1 MSNFIL
7 AVHYGL
13 VHDHIEYVEMTQG
26 TPMHVTLTKDPTKA
40 THRSLEEAKKWAK
53 DILRNGEG
61 VGTWKIEVMP
71 LEDAS
76 IKIDPELQATIGD
89 LPEMTTNQSK
99 LEENINKIMLNEMPD
114 GWNGS
119 SKSYVYVNAKKAIVT
134 YITANYTPINQ
145 PSTKITPVTDGVG
158 GSESTNQ
165 SEHKE
170 VK

>member
-1 MSNFIL
+1 MS
-7 AVHYGL
+7 
-13 VHDHIEYVEMTQG
+13 EC
-26 TPMHVTLTKDPTKA
+26 
-40 THRSLEEAKKWAK
+40 
-53 DILRNGEG
+53 
-61 VGTWKIEVMP
+61 
-71 LEDAS
+71 
-76 IKIDPELQATIGD
+76 KIDSHIPTDDGQSCLCGYFRV
-89 LPEMTTNQSK
+89 MTTNQSE